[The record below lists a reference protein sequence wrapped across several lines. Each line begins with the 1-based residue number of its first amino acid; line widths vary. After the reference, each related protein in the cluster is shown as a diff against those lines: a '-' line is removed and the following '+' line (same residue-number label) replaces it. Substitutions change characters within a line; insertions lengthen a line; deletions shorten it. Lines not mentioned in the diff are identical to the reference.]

1 MNRLFSL
8 SVLLALTL
16 AARADVT
23 SGPKAG
29 DKVEDFQAYGVVG
42 SIEGKAGSYVA
53 DRKGE
58 PTVFVFVP
66 QEHWSRPMARFLKAL
81 DKVVKE
87 ANEKAAVV
95 AIWLTEKP
103 DAAKEYLPKAQ
114 MSLNFANTSL
124 GVFEGEKTGPK
135 DWGINVDAHCT
146 VVVTA
151 GGTVVESLTFQSVNE
166 TDAKTVVEAVKKA
179 K

>member
-1 MNRLFSL
+1 MNRLLCVSAML
-8 SVLLALTL
+8 VLALAL
-16 AARADVT
+16 RADIT

-29 DKVEDFQAYGVVG
+29 DKVEDFKVFGVVG
-42 SIEGKAGSYVA
+42 AIEGKEGSYVQ

-58 PTVFVFVP
+58 PTVYVFVQ

-81 DKVVKE
+81 DKDVKA

-95 AIWLTEKP
+95 AVWLTEKP
-103 DAAKEYLPKAQ
+103 EAAKEYLPKAQ
-114 MSLNFANTSL
+114 TSLGFTNTSL
-124 GVFEGEKTGPK
+124 GVFEGEKIGPTN
-135 DWGINVDAHCT
+135 WGINADAHCT
-146 VVVTA
+146 VVVTN
-151 GGTVVESLTFQSVNE
+151 GGKVVESIALESVNE